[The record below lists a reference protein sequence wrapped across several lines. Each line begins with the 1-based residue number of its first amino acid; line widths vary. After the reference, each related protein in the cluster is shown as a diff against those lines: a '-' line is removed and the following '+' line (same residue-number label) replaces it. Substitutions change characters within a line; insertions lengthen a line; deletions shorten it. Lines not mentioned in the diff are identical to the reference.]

1 MSFTANKSF
10 LPSFGFNQIIDYPNG
25 ITDVPFQVTFCFKAG
40 GMPQA
45 IQYGDAWD
53 DTAIDLSIV
62 EPSTGKWM
70 PNAYIPKYTG
80 GNQLIVDFL
89 PFLLTGCTFAFSR
102 GSGNPISVS
111 PSSLSM
117 YQFEVNGCSRITV
130 GETSGS
136 ADFESLASGADTYTV
151 SRAHYA
157 GGKHPYGALIWATG
171 TSGMSA
177 PSTLTGAT
185 SGDTFNVSNFK
196 EFPVELDNDDPM
208 LRVISQVGASTMEYA
223 GAYTMRIGSNTLQ
236 SAQNTSRVATMAFY
250 EGGGTAPTEDY
261 SFGIRA
267 YYGTSIHAPS
277 NFEA

>member
-25 ITDVPFQVTFCFKAG
+25 TTDVPFQVTFCFKAG

-53 DTAIDLSIV
+53 DTTVDLAEV

-89 PFLLTGCTFAFSR
+89 PFLLTGCTFAFTR

-130 GETSGS
+130 GETLGS
-136 ADFESLASGADTYTV
+136 ANFEFLESGANKYTV

-185 SGDTFNVSNFK
+185 SGDTFNVSNYK
-196 EFPVELDNDDPM
+196 EFPIELDNDDPM
-208 LRVISQVGASTMEYA
+208 LRVISQVGADTMEYA
-223 GAYTMRIGSNTLQ
+223 GAHTMRIGSNTLQ